1 MIRIANILECG
12 REMETHGNPIEGSMI
27 DVQTWRTER
36 SLGGRER
43 FVLYFPSDWQK
54 VSLST
59 AWGSRIA
66 SSAARDAIWTTWGT
80 KWTQWLPKMLASER
94 CSFAKNSSH
103 PEGQEHDWTQM
114 VLLVSVLFL
123 CWGCRIRAWS
133 LLAQGSLQLHSQP
146 VLFLW
151 KGWAHKAAIFLGRL
165 PEVSFLMKAIV
176 TFCFLASILSAS
188 TTSDTRSADTW
199 SHRDPHGICFG
210 HLLT

>member
-66 SSAARDAIWTTWGT
+66 SSAARDAI
-80 KWTQWLPKMLASER
+80 
-94 CSFAKNSSH
+94 
-103 PEGQEHDWTQM
+103 
-114 VLLVSVLFL
+114 
-123 CWGCRIRAWS
+123 
-133 LLAQGSLQLHSQP
+133 
-146 VLFLW
+146 
-151 KGWAHKAAIFLGRL
+151 
-165 PEVSFLMKAIV
+165 
-176 TFCFLASILSAS
+176 
-188 TTSDTRSADTW
+188 
-199 SHRDPHGICFG
+199 
-210 HLLT
+210 